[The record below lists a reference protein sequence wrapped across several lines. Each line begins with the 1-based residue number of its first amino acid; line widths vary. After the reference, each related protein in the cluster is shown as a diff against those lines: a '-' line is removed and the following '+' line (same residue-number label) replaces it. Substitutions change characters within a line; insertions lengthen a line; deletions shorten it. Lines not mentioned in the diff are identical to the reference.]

1 MMAGKKEL
9 SRETLIKLL
18 ETMLTIRHTETE
30 IVRLYAR
37 GEIPGGCHTYIGEE
51 AVAAGVCANLDRE
64 DIVYSTH
71 RGHGHALAKGMPPQ
85 TLLAEILGRETGSSG
100 GRGGSMHLFA
110 PELGFFGTSGIVGP
124 SIGLA
129 TGAGYAFAYRK
140 QKHVAAAFF
149 GDGASNNGIFHEAI
163 NLAAAFQLPTI
174 FICENNLYATE
185 VHIERVSASD
195 GVVARAAGLGLPGV
209 QVDGNNVL
217 DVYNVAAEAAKR
229 ARSGGGPTLI
239 ECLTYRQRAH
249 AEGMREIGYRSEDEV
264 SAWKERDPITSFMKY
279 LVDQKIEKQEALE
292 ALQKKNRKEIQA
304 AAAEALK
311 APFPDPATVTDHV
324 FSSPLQEG

>member
-1 MMAGKKEL
+1 MGKAKEL
-9 SRETLIKLL
+9 SKETLLQL
-18 ETMLTIRHTETE
+18 FHAMLTIRHTEME

-51 AVAAGVCANLDRE
+51 AVAAGACAHLDTA

-71 RGHGHALAKGMPPQ
+71 RGHGHALAKGMQPEL
-85 TLLAEILGRETGSSG
+85 LLAEILGRKTGSSG

-110 PELGFFGTSGIVGP
+110 PEIGFNGTSGIVGP
-124 SIGLA
+124 SMGLA
-129 TGAGYAFAYRK
+129 AGAGYAFAYRK
-140 QKHVAAAFF
+140 QKHVALAFF

-185 VHIERVSASD
+185 VHIKRVSASD
-195 GVVARAAGLGLPGV
+195 GVVARAAGLGLPGL

-217 DVYNVAAEAAKR
+217 NVYQAAGEAVDR
-229 ARSGGGPTLI
+229 ARSGKGPTLI

-249 AEGMREIGYRSEDEV
+249 AEGMREIGYRTDDEV
-264 SAWKERDPITSFMKY
+264 QRWKERDPITNLVDY
-279 LVDQKIEKQEALE
+279 LVDQKIEKPEALE
-292 ALQKKNRKEIQA
+292 ALEKQNKAEIR
-304 AAAEALK
+304 AAAERALK
-311 APFPDPATVTDHV
+311 APFPDPATVTEHV
-324 FSSPLQEG
+324 FSNPLQEG